1 MARDDFSKIERRWQ
15 KRRLFGPQK
24 RRPRVSLWLLMASLL
39 ASGMYI
45 AAQTI
50 LPTTNGK
57 PVQPAVA
64 DTQAQPKD
72 QHHRNP

>member
-24 RRPRVSLWLLMASLL
+24 RRPRFALWLLMTGLL

-45 AAQTI
+45 AAQTM
-50 LPTTNGK
+50 LPTTPAK
-57 PVQPAVA
+57 PDQPAVA
-64 DTQAQPKD
+64 DPQTQPNFEPSGK
-72 QHHRNP
+72 R